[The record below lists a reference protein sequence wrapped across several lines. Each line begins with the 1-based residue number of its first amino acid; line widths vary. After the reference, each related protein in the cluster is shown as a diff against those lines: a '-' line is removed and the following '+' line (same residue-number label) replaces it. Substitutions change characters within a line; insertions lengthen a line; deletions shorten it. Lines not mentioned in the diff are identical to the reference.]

1 MLTVRS
7 MEGLGPGAATVGSLV
22 QGQRSLNGEDG
33 TCVAAD
39 ARNSPAPLHRR
50 PRTDQ
55 RLLPAALAA
64 PPLTE
69 MVFGLRESAPPRMN
83 AQTVTSTALE
93 LRSCAERGCTGMTVT
108 LRSVQEGGT
117 LAGPNVRGNRRPTAG
132 EA

>member
-7 MEGLGPGAATVGSLV
+7 MEGLGPGAATVEPLL

-64 PPLTE
+64 PTPTE
-69 MVFGLRESAPPRMN
+69 MVLGPCERTPPCMN
-83 AQTVTSTALE
+83 AQTVTSTMLE
-93 LRSCAERGCTGMTVT
+93 LRSCAERGCAGMTVT

-117 LAGPNVRGNRRPTAG
+117 LAGPNV
-132 EA
+132 

>member
-7 MEGLGPGAATVGSLV
+7 MEGLGPGAATVEPLL

-33 TCVAAD
+33 ICVVAD

-64 PPLTE
+64 PTLTD
-69 MVFGLRESAPPRMN
+69 MVLGPCERAPPRMI
-83 AQTVTSTALE
+83 AQAVTSTMLE
-93 LRSCAERGCTGMTVT
+93 LRSCVERGCTGKKAT
-108 LRSVQEGGT
+108 
-117 LAGPNVRGNRRPTAG
+117 
-132 EA
+132 

>member
-7 MEGLGPGAATVGSLV
+7 MEGLGPGAATGGPLL

-39 ARNSPAPLHRR
+39 ARNSPALLHRR

-69 MVFGLRESAPPRMN
+69 MVFGPCERAPARMN
-83 AQTVTSTALE
+83 AQTATSTLLE
-93 LRSCAERGCTGMTVT
+93 LRLFAERGCAGMTVT
-108 LRSVQEGGT
+108 LRSVSEGGI
-117 LAGPNVRGNRRPTAG
+117 LAG
-132 EA
+132 

>member
-7 MEGLGPGAATVGSLV
+7 MEGLGPGAATVGLLV

-39 ARNSPAPLHRR
+39 ARNLPAPLHRR

-64 PPLTE
+64 PTLTE
-69 MVFGLRESAPPRMN
+69 MVFGPCEHAPPRMI
-83 AQTVTSTALE
+83 ARKVASAMLE
-93 LRSCAERGCTGMTVT
+93 LCSCVERGCTGMTVT
-108 LRSVQEGGT
+108 LRSVAEGGT
-117 LAGPNVRGNRRPTAG
+117 LAGPNV
-132 EA
+132 

>member
-7 MEGLGPGAATVGSLV
+7 MEGLGPGALTAEPLARGRCT
-22 QGQRSLNGEDG
+22 LNDG
-33 TCVAAD
+33 DSTIVTASAP
-39 ARNSPAPLHRR
+39 NSPALLHRR

-117 LAGPNVRGNRRPTAG
+117 LAGPNV
-132 EA
+132 